1 MGLPLGLPLGLG
13 EPFFHFRRYIKNVL
27 ILYVLLVSIPLFLE
41 KTPNPPGFTF
51 WVYLWVYVWVY
62 LLGLPFKPK
71 PSWVY
76 LTFWVYIWVY
86 LLGLP
91 FFPGFTFLSR
101 VYLSFPGLPFFWV
114 YLFAGLRFL
123 LGLPFFWVYLLGARA
138 SFRLFFRRSR
148 ACFRAFFVPRLPR
161 H

>member
-62 LLGLPFKPK
+62 LLGLPFNPK

-76 LTFWVYIWVY
+76 LTFWVYVWVWDHE
-86 LLGLP
+86 
-91 FFPGFTFLSR
+91 R
-101 VYLSFPGLPFFWV
+101 DDE
-114 YLFAGLRFL
+114 RI
-123 LGLPFFWVYLLGARA
+123 
-138 SFRLFFRRSR
+138 SFREPVEPL
-148 ACFRAFFVPRLPR
+148 
-161 H
+161 

>member
-51 WVYLWVYVWVY
+51 WVYLWVYFWVY
-62 LLGLPFKPK
+62 LLGLPFNPK

-76 LTFWVYIWVY
+76 LT
-86 LLGLP
+86 
-91 FFPGFTFLSR
+91 
-101 VYLSFPGLPFFWV
+101 FWV

>member
-51 WVYLWVYVWVY
+51 WVYLWVYFWVF
-62 LLGLPFKPK
+62 LLGLPFNPK

-76 LTFWVYIWVY
+76 LSF
-86 LLGLP
+86 
-91 FFPGFTFLSR
+91 GFTFWALERRFGYFFGGPARVSAHFSFRVSR
-101 VYLSFPGLPFFWV
+101 GTRGPARVF
-114 YLFAGLRFL
+114 
-123 LGLPFFWVYLLGARA
+123 RA
-138 SFRLFFRRSR
+138 SFVPASPAALRRALYAASIFKLTPCPTTTASRLSG
-148 ACFRAFFVPRLPR
+148 AWTA
-161 H
+161 